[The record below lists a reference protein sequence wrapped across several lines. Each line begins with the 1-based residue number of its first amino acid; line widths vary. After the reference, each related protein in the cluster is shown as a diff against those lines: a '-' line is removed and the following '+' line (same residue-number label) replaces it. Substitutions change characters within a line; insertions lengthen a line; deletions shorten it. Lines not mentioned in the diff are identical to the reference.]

1 MTPGRC
7 CFQDVRAI
15 RTLTHVETFLESVDI
30 SVAPHDHGKRH
41 SRRGSKRDTAVL
53 DPGGLLGGE
62 ALLNQL
68 EVWRVCDRIEHL
80 VSHTLSLNYMA
91 IPPRQLGTKKDQIVR
106 NL

>member
-53 DPGGLLGGE
+53 DPGGLLGERLSSTSWRFGGSAIE
-62 ALLNQL
+62 LNTSF
-68 EVWRVCDRIEHL
+68 RTPC
-80 VSHTLSLNYMA
+80 
-91 IPPRQLGTKKDQIVR
+91 P
-106 NL
+106 